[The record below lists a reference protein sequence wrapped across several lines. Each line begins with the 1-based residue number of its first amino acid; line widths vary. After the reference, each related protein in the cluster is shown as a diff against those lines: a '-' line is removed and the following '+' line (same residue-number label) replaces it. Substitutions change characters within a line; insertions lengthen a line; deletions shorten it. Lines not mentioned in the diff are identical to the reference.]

1 MNKPLN
7 RFYIKNDNAIHWS
20 AALFHEVFDFLS
32 SKPISR
38 DQLNYEAGVCKNIH
52 YGDILTKLPSIVEYN
67 SPIIPYVNSDIDTRL
82 FSSLNSGDIVIADT
96 AEDYMVGTAVEVS
109 VNDGE
114 VITAGLHTMACR
126 PKIKFAKSYLGYY
139 LNSPAF
145 HNQLKRLVTG
155 SKVLAINKSEIIN
168 TVIKFPSFEEQ
179 QKIAEFFTALDEK
192 IRIKRAH
199 IMQTEKLKTYVMK
212 QVFSGQMRFGYKVK
226 WTEKKFKDVLDIERG
241 SSPRPISKYLC
252 DSEDGLNWIKIGDA
266 PIKGNRITSAKEKI
280 LPSGLKQSRMV
291 HKGELLLSNSMSFG
305 RPYILEV
312 DGCIHDGWL
321 VIRNHNNIF
330 NLDFLVYLLASDEV
344 KKQYKKL
351 AGHGVV
357 SNLNKDLVSE
367 VILRYPPLNEQNTI
381 AQMLNSVDNKIA
393 LQKNQ
398 LESLEKL
405 KKAFMQRMF
414 V

>member
-1 MNKPLN
+1 
-7 RFYIKNDNAIHWS
+7 
-20 AALFHEVFDFLS
+20 
-32 SKPISR
+32 
-38 DQLNYEAGVCKNIH
+38 
-52 YGDILTKLPSIVEYN
+52 
-67 SPIIPYVNSDIDTRL
+67 
-82 FSSLNSGDIVIADT
+82 
-96 AEDYMVGTAVEVS
+96 
-109 VNDGE
+109 
-114 VITAGLHTMACR
+114 
-126 PKIKFAKSYLGYY
+126 
-139 LNSPAF
+139 
-145 HNQLKRLVTG
+145 
-155 SKVLAINKSEIIN
+155 
-168 TVIKFPSFEEQ
+168 
-179 QKIAEFFTALDEK
+179 
-192 IRIKRAH
+192 
-199 IMQTEKLKTYVMK
+199 
-212 QVFSGQMRFGYKVK
+212 
-226 WTEKKFKDVLDIERG
+226 
-241 SSPRPISKYLC
+241 
-252 DSEDGLNWIKIGDA
+252 
-266 PIKGNRITSAKEKI
+266 
-280 LPSGLKQSRMV
+280 
-291 HKGELLLSNSMSFG
+291 MSFG